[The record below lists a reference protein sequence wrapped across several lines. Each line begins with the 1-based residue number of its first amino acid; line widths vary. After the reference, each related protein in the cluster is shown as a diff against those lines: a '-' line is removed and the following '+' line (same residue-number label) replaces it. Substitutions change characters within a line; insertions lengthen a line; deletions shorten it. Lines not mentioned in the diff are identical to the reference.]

1 MRRRETRLEW
11 LPRRLNEGEWE
22 RSQTARQD
30 TTRIWQHG
38 SMSQSGP
45 GVALR
50 ADIQRSGYYPEIVGE
65 ALDTA
70 LGSEEVISYVVHHEA
85 TFDRDEL
92 RRHVTVLVLTANRL
106 IVCHVDEHSG
116 EEAEPHYATAST
128 EAVRLER
135 VDSVVVTRVVS
146 NPADHRPGGPT
157 AEVVLTIGWG
167 AVSRIDLEPAGC
179 QDPSCE
185 ADHGFTGTS
194 SNDDLAVRVSEAAD
208 GADVVA
214 QVLLFTGALSEATAT
229 RPAS

>member
-1 MRRRETRLEW
+1 
-11 LPRRLNEGEWE
+11 
-22 RSQTARQD
+22 
-30 TTRIWQHG
+30 
-38 SMSQSGP
+38 MSQSGP

-70 LGSEEVISYVVHHEA
+70 LGSEDVISYVVHHEA

-116 EEAEPHYATAST
+116 EEVELHYATAST

-146 NPADHRPGGPT
+146 NPADHRP
-157 AEVVLTIGWG
+157 
-167 AVSRIDLEPAGC
+167 
-179 QDPSCE
+179 
-185 ADHGFTGTS
+185 
-194 SNDDLAVRVSEAAD
+194 
-208 GADVVA
+208 
-214 QVLLFTGALSEATAT
+214 LSLIHI
-229 RPAS
+229 